1 MAINNKTIFVT
12 GGTGLLGSHLLFTL
26 ASEGKKIKA
35 LHRKNSNRDFVRRVF
50 SYYTSSPDE
59 LFRSIEW
66 AESDMCDYNSLR
78 RAVQG
83 SEIVY
88 HCAGS
93 VSFES
98 SRSQEVLI
106 NNTTGT
112 ANIVKASIETGIEKL
127 CHVSSTSAL
136 GAAGNGKLVNESNQ
150 WNDSDYHS
158 TYAISKYRSESEVWE
173 GIKQGLCAVIVNPSV
188 IFGPGDWY
196 KGSSLFFSRIA
207 KGMPFCT
214 AGVTGY
220 VDVRDVVTSMI
231 RLTNSPIS
239 NERFIVSSQNL
250 SFREVFSMIADSLA
264 VRKPFVSVPELLS
277 LPLSGFLAL
286 IPLHIRNRIS
296 VTPETLHAAFSKV
309 LLDNTKIR
317 AATNISFIPISKSI
331 EDTSRI
337 FSAERQGKR

>member
-26 ASEGKKIKA
+26 ASEGRKIKA

-66 AESDMCDYNSLR
+66 VESDMCDYNSLR
-78 RAVQG
+78 RSVQG
-83 SEIVY
+83 AEIVY

-98 SRSQEVLI
+98 SRSQEVI
-106 NNTTGT
+106 KNNTAGT
-112 ANIVKASIETGIEKL
+112 ANIVRASIETGIEKL

-136 GAAGNGKLVNESNQ
+136 GATGNGKLVNESHQ
-150 WNDSDYHS
+150 WNDSDFHS
-158 TYAISKYRSESEVWE
+158 AYAISKYRSESEVWE
-173 GIKQGLCAVIVNPSV
+173 GTKRGLCAVIVNPSV
-188 IFGPGDWY
+188 IFGPGDWD
-196 KGSSLFFSRIA
+196 KGSLLFFSRIA
-207 KGMPFCT
+207 NGMPFCT
-214 AGVTGY
+214 TGITGY

-231 RLTNSPIS
+231 ALTNSSAS
-239 NERFIVSSQNL
+239 NERFIVSSENL

-264 VRKPFVSVPELLS
+264 VRKPLVSVPELLS
-277 LPLSGFLAL
+277 LPMSGFLAL
-286 IPLHIRNRIS
+286 IPSRIRNRIS
-296 VTPETLHAAFSKV
+296 ITPETLHAAFSKV

-317 AATNISFIPISKSI
+317 AATNITFIPIRKSV

-337 FSAERQGKR
+337 FLEERQGKR